1 MFLPFFYGGYMY
13 SEVYMDIVNKCN
25 ARCYYCKTGQ
35 SNLTGQSHKISRYDM
50 TVEDFDKLVKHLLEN
65 KIITEN
71 CLFRIYNWYEP
82 TLNPNLPDIIN
93 YMHDHG
99 LRLDM
104 STNASVLPDFS
115 KIKTCEHFTGI
126 LFSMPGFSQH
136 SYDKIHGF
144 CFEKIK
150 DNIRTTMSE
159 IRKRGFKGDA
169 YINYHLYQFN
179 IEEVYEAKKFADE
192 IGIRLHTMFAY
203 YNGTQGFEEYIKE
216 TMTPEIMKKS
226 SQDLFFYF
234 VDDLMKEK
242 EKYKKIFVEP
252 PSITLSEYCNVL
264 PGRGSNDDDAICSI
278 YDLHSAQEVEE
289 VYQKVDEK
297 RNPDFEKVGYWA
309 MSYKL
314 SMNHLFGI
322 D

>member
-1 MFLPFFYGGYMY
+1 MY
-13 SEVYMDIVNKCN
+13 KEVYMDVVNKCN
-25 ARCYYCKTGQ
+25 AHCYYCKTGQ
-35 SNLTGQSHKISRYDM
+35 SNLTGDSMKIARYDM
-50 TVEDFDKLVKHLLEN
+50 TVESFDKLVTHLLDN
-65 KIITEN
+65 KIITKD

-82 TLNPNLPDIIN
+82 TLNPHLPEIIN
-93 YMHDHG
+93 YMYEKG

-115 KIKTCEHFTGI
+115 KIKTCKHYTGI

-144 CFEKIK
+144 DFETIK
-150 DNIRTTMSE
+150 NNIRTTMQE
-159 IRKRGFKGDA
+159 IRKRGFNGDA

-203 YNGTQGFEEYIKE
+203 FNGTKGFEEYIRE
-216 TMTPEIMKKS
+216 NMPVEVMKKA

-234 VDDLMKEK
+234 VDDIMKEK
-242 EKYKKIFVEP
+242 DKYDKIFEEE
-252 PSITLSEYCNVL
+252 PSITLSEFCNVL

-278 YDLHSAQEVEE
+278 FDLHSAEEVEE
-289 VYQKVDEK
+289 IYRKEEHEK
-297 RNPDFEKVGYWA
+297 NPEFEKIGYWA

-314 SMNHLFGI
+314 SMNHLFGFN
-322 D
+322 

>member
-1 MFLPFFYGGYMY
+1 
-13 SEVYMDIVNKCN
+13 
-25 ARCYYCKTGQ
+25 
-35 SNLTGQSHKISRYDM
+35 
-50 TVEDFDKLVKHLLEN
+50 
-65 KIITEN
+65 
-71 CLFRIYNWYEP
+71 
-82 TLNPNLPDIIN
+82 
-93 YMHDHG
+93 
-99 LRLDM
+99 
-104 STNASVLPDFS
+104 
-115 KIKTCEHFTGI
+115 
-126 LFSMPGFSQH
+126 
-136 SYDKIHGF
+136 
-144 CFEKIK
+144 
-150 DNIRTTMSE
+150 
-159 IRKRGFKGDA
+159 
-169 YINYHLYQFN
+169 
-179 IEEVYEAKKFADE
+179 
-192 IGIRLHTMFAY
+192 
-203 YNGTQGFEEYIKE
+203 
-216 TMTPEIMKKS
+216 MTPEIMKKS

>member
-1 MFLPFFYGGYMY
+1 MY
-13 SEVYMDIVNKCN
+13 KEVYMDVVNKCN
-25 ARCYYCKTGQ
+25 AHCYYCKTGQ
-35 SNLTGQSHKISRYDM
+35 SNLTGESKEIARYDM
-50 TVEDFDKLVKHLLEN
+50 TVEAFDKLVTHLLDN
-65 KIITEN
+65 KIITKD

-82 TLNPNLPDIIN
+82 TLNPHLPEIIN
-93 YMHDHG
+93 YMYEKG

-115 KIKTCEHFTGI
+115 KIKTCEHYTGI

-144 CFEKIK
+144 DFETIK
-150 DNIRTTMSE
+150 NNIRTTMQE
-159 IRKRGFKGDA
+159 IRKRGFNGDA

-203 YNGTQGFEEYIKE
+203 FNGTKGFEEYIRE
-216 TMTPEIMKKS
+216 NMPVEVMKKA

-234 VDDLMKEK
+234 VDDIMKEK
-242 EKYKKIFVEP
+242 DKYDKIFEEE
-252 PSITLSEYCNVL
+252 PSITLSEFCNVL

-278 YDLHSAQEVEE
+278 FDLHSAEEVEE
-289 VYQKVDEK
+289 IYRKEGHEK
-297 RNPDFEKVGYWA
+297 NPEFEKIGYWA

-314 SMNHLFGI
+314 SMNHLFGLN
-322 D
+322 

>member
-1 MFLPFFYGGYMY
+1 M
-13 SEVYMDIVNKCN
+13 
-25 ARCYYCKTGQ
+25 
-35 SNLTGQSHKISRYDM
+35 
-50 TVEDFDKLVKHLLEN
+50 
-65 KIITEN
+65 
-71 CLFRIYNWYEP
+71 
-82 TLNPNLPDIIN
+82 
-93 YMHDHG
+93 
-99 LRLDM
+99 
-104 STNASVLPDFS
+104 
-115 KIKTCEHFTGI
+115 
-126 LFSMPGFSQH
+126 
-136 SYDKIHGF
+136 
-144 CFEKIK
+144 
-150 DNIRTTMSE
+150 
-159 IRKRGFKGDA
+159 
-169 YINYHLYQFN
+169 YQFN